1 MGESSK
7 ARILIIDDEELSNQI
22 LANLLGE
29 HFEVDIALNLDEA
42 ETFLSNDPPD
52 LILLDAVLPGE
63 CGISYLKQIKTRDPR
78 LRVIVVTGRLDAETK
93 DKALQ
98 AGAIEVIHKPI
109 DISEFM
115 TSSNRSCDNRNPP
128 G

>member
-1 MGESSK
+1 MVGEPSK

-22 LANLLGE
+22 LADLLGE
-29 HFEVDIALNLDEA
+29 QFDVDIALNLDEA

-63 CGISYLKQIKTRDPR
+63 CGITYLKLIKTRDPR
-78 LRVIVVTGRLDAETK
+78 LQVILVTGRLDAETK

-98 AGAIEVIHKPI
+98 ACAAANSPTTRRF
-109 DISEFM
+109 S
-115 TSSNRSCDNRNPP
+115 
-128 G
+128 